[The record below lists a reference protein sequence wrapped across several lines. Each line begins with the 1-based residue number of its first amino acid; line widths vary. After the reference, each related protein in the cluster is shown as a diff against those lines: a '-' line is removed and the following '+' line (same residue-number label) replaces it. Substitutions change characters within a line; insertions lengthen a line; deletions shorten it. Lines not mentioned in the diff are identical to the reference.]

1 MNGMTKQDI
10 FRILQQNRARLRA
23 FGVKRIGLFG
33 SFVRGQQRQDS
44 DVDLLVEFEPG
55 QKTFDHFMQLSFYLD
70 DVLGRRVE
78 VVTVESLS
86 PYMAAHILNE
96 VEDAA
101 LVA

>member
-1 MNGMTKQDI
+1 MNGMTKEDV
-10 FRILQQNRARLRA
+10 FRILQQNQARLRD

-70 DVLGRRVE
+70 DVLGRRAE

-86 PYMAAHILNE
+86 PHMAAHILNE
-96 VEDAA
+96 VEDVA

>member
-1 MNGMTKQDI
+1 MKGMTKQDV
-10 FRILQQNRARLRA
+10 FRILQQNQARLRA

-33 SFVRGQQRQDS
+33 SFVRGQQRPDS

-55 QKTFDHFMQLSFYLD
+55 EKTFDHFIQLSFYLD
-70 DVLGRRVE
+70 DALGRRVE

>member
-1 MNGMTKQDI
+1 MNGMTKEDV
-10 FRILQQNRARLRA
+10 FRILQQNQGRLRD
-23 FGVKRIGLFG
+23 FGVKRTGLFG

-44 DVDLLVEFEPG
+44 DI
-55 QKTFDHFMQLSFYLD
+55 D
-70 DVLGRRVE
+70 DVLGRRAE

-86 PYMAAHILNE
+86 PHMAANILNE

>member
-1 MNGMTKQDI
+1 MTKQDV
-10 FRILQQNRARLRA
+10 FRILQQNRARLHA
-23 FGVKRIGLFG
+23 LGVKRIGLFG
-33 SFVRGQQRQDS
+33 SFVRGQQRPDS

-55 QKTFDHFMQLSFYLD
+55 QKTFDHFIHLSFYLE

-86 PYMAAHILNE
+86 PYMAAHVLNE

>member
-10 FRILQQNRARLRA
+10 FRILRQNRARLRS